1 MLVFKMRPLL
11 KIFFSLLGIIVIT
24 VSETAAQCAMCRT
37 TIENNLS
44 NGDIGI
50 GAGLNFGILY
60 LFVMP
65 YLAIIVVGYLWYRK
79 SKADAKKEQ
88 RRRYFIR

>member
-1 MLVFKMRPLL
+1 MKHKFYYILILL
-11 KIFFSLLGIIVIT
+11 LFLNVRDIV
-24 VSETAAQCAMCRT
+24 AQCAMCRAT
-37 TIENNLS
+37 VENNLS

-65 YLAIIVVGYLWYRK
+65 YLAVGIIGYLWYRN
-79 SKADAKKEQ
+79 SKLNAKK
-88 RRRYFIR
+88 YGSIKGHS

>member
-1 MLVFKMRPLL
+1 MKSLFKFFIFLIGLL
-11 KIFFSLLGIIVIT
+11 MTATGESL
-24 VSETAAQCAMCRT
+24 AQCAMCRT

-65 YLAIIVVGYLWYRK
+65 YLAISIVGYLWYRK
-79 SKADAKKEQ
+79 SKSDAKKEQ
-88 RRRYFIR
+88 RRRHFVR

>member
-1 MLVFKMRPLL
+1 MKTGKVLL
-11 KIFFSLLGIIVIT
+11 LFSLFWLT
-24 VSETAAQCAMCRT
+24 TAAQAFSQCAMCRA
-37 TIENNLS
+37 TIENNVS

-65 YLAIIVVGYLWYRK
+65 YLAIGVVGFFWYK
-79 SKADAKKEQ
+79 HSKANASKKPL
-88 RRRYFIR
+88 RRYT

>member
-1 MLVFKMRPLL
+1 MKRIILFLL
-11 KIFFSLLGIIVIT
+11 FVIAGSVDLL
-24 VSETAAQCAMCRT
+24 AQCAMCRAT
-37 TIENNLS
+37 VENNLS

-65 YLAIIVVGYLWYRK
+65 YLAISIVGYLWYRH
-79 SKADAKKEQ
+79 SKANAAKYGKVASHS
-88 RRRYFIR
+88 

>member
-1 MLVFKMRPLL
+1 M
-11 KIFFSLLGIIVIT
+11 KIKAFFLT
-24 VSETAAQCAMCRT
+24 VSALLLSYGVQAQCAMCRA

-44 NGDIGI
+44 NGDVGI

-65 YLAIIVVGYLWYRK
+65 YLAISIVGFFWYRH
-79 SKADAKKEQ
+79 SRQNAKKYEQ
-88 RRRYFIR
+88 IKSRY

>member
-1 MLVFKMRPLL
+1 MKVLTKTLTLL
-11 KIFFSLLGIIVIT
+11 FTFLMIGSGELL
-24 VSETAAQCAMCRT
+24 AQCAMCRAT
-37 TIENNLS
+37 VENNLS

-65 YLAIIVVGYLWYRK
+65 YLAIGVVGFLWYRK
-79 SKADAKKEQ
+79 SKLQAKHEQ
-88 RRRYFIR
+88 SRRNYQW

>member
-1 MLVFKMRPLL
+1 MKKAIYILIALLVLPVLD
-11 KIFFSLLGIIVIT
+11 SL
-24 VSETAAQCAMCRT
+24 AQCAMCRA

-65 YLAIIVVGYLWYRK
+65 YLAISIVGFFWYRN
-79 SKADAKKEQ
+79 SKANAKKYG
-88 RRRYFIR
+88 RV